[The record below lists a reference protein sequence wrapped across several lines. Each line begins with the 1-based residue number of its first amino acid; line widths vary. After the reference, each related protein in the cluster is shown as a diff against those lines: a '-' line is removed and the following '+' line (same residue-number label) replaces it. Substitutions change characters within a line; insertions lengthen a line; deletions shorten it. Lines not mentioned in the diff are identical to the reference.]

1 MVETDSTS
9 GTLHQAARQGEG
21 VRCVV
26 TGIHRYV
33 RDNLGILQA
42 DLPDSFRQ
50 GGIYA
55 ARVLKGEKP
64 EDLPVILST
73 KYETVLNLKTAKELS
88 LSASPLMPT
97 SADEVIE

>member
-1 MVETDSTS
+1 VVETDSTS

-33 RDNLGILQA
+33 RDTLGILQA
-42 DLPDSFRQ
+42 DVPDSFRQ

-73 KYETVLNLKTAKELS
+73 KYETVLNLKPRRNLVCQ
-88 LSASPLMPT
+88 LRP
-97 SADEVIE
+97 

>member
-1 MVETDSTS
+1 MSV
-9 GTLHQAARQGEG
+9 TLWASRRLTFPTLFAK
-21 VRCVV
+21 
-26 TGIHRYV
+26 
-33 RDNLGILQA
+33 
-42 DLPDSFRQ
+42 

-73 KYETVLNLKTAKELS
+73 KYETVLNLKTANELS
-88 LSASPLMPT
+88 LSASPLMLT